1 MKVRSWCFQ
10 QCFGLF
16 NILTVKGC
24 SEMGLFRHLSN
35 HVFRSCNF
43 LKYISY
49 DGHLFFQNVQ
59 SLIYISEMKQKMQ
72 KKFFVL
78 NIIAFEL
85 VAKNDLLR
93 RGYFSS
99 AVNVLTNRHKISGI
113 TKTNIFQ
120 RSFPESNERI
130 WWKCCGAVF
139 RTV

>member
-1 MKVRSWCFQ
+1 
-10 QCFGLF
+10 
-16 NILTVKGC
+16 
-24 SEMGLFRHLSN
+24 
-35 HVFRSCNF
+35 
-43 LKYISY
+43 
-49 DGHLFFQNVQ
+49 
-59 SLIYISEMKQKMQ
+59 MQ

-130 WWKCCGAVF
+130 
-139 RTV
+139 

>member
-1 MKVRSWCFQ
+1 
-10 QCFGLF
+10 
-16 NILTVKGC
+16 
-24 SEMGLFRHLSN
+24 MGLFRHLSN

-59 SLIYISEMKQKMQ
+59 I
-72 KKFFVL
+72 FVL

-130 WWKCCGAVF
+130 
-139 RTV
+139 

>member
-1 MKVRSWCFQ
+1 MMVIF
-10 QCFGLF
+10 
-16 NILTVKGC
+16 
-24 SEMGLFRHLSN
+24 
-35 HVFRSCNF
+35 
-43 LKYISY
+43 
-49 DGHLFFQNVQ
+49 FFQNVQ

-130 WWKCCGAVF
+130 
-139 RTV
+139 